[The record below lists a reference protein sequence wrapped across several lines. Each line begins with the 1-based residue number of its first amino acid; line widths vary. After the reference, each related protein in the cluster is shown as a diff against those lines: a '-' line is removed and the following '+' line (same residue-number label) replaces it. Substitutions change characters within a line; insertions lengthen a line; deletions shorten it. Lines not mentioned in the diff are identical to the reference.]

1 MQDEWKSAPAPN
13 DLPSK
18 FKRFSSNHEK
28 EYVSCFTNLNR
39 IIRLLNAGFKL
50 QTVINQCSFFRS
62 EGNGL
67 FRIGQSGVKAAKET
81 RLYVYPDEEE
91 KTIHILSIGTKE
103 TQQNDI
109 ISAKSA
115 IKEIRKIKK

>member
-1 MQDEWKSAPAPN
+1 MQDEWKAVPGPN

-28 EYVSCFTNLNR
+28 EYVSCFVNLYR
-39 IIRLLNAGFKL
+39 IIRLLNSGIKL
-50 QTVINQCSFFRS
+50 QIVISQCSFFRS

-81 RLYVYPDEEE
+81 RLYVYSDEEE

-109 ISAKSA
+109 ISAKNT
-115 IKEIRKIKK
+115 IKEIKRLKK

>member
-1 MQDEWKSAPAPN
+1 
-13 DLPSK
+13 
-18 FKRFSSNHEK
+18 
-28 EYVSCFTNLNR
+28 
-39 IIRLLNAGFKL
+39 L

-91 KTIHILSIGTKE
+91 KTIHILAIGTKE
-103 TQQNDI
+103 MQQNDI

-115 IKEIRKIKK
+115 IKEIKRIKK